1 MVTDSVKNLCN
12 SVCLWSDPR

>member
-12 SVCLWSDPR
+12 SVCLWSDPG